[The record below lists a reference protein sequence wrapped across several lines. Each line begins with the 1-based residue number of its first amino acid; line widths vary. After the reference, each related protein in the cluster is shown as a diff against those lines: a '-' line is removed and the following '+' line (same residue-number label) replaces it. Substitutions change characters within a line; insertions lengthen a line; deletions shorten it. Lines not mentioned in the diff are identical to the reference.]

1 MKRTTEFVL
10 GLIGGIFGF
19 IGAFMALMIGGI
31 DASFSSSGTS
41 EIIGL
46 GWGAVFLSILAII
59 GSVLVKSKPKLGG
72 ILLII
77 SAVGGFIC
85 IFMFYI
91 LLYCPYYDR
100 RYYGIGEKRQNEF
113 YSRIIQERGLYQA
126 SFSSHDFTAQAI
138 LCMNQSAF
146 AIH

>member
-19 IGAFMALMIGGI
+19 IGAFIALMIGGI

-41 EIIGL
+41 QIIGL
-46 GWGAVFLSILAII
+46 GWGAVFLSILGIVA
-59 GSVLVKSKPKLGG
+59 SVLVKSKPKLGG
-72 ILLII
+72 ILLIV

-91 LLYCPYYDR
+91 LPGVLLLIA
-100 RYYGIGEKRQNEF
+100 GIMGLVRKEKTT
-113 YSRIIQERGLYQA
+113 S
-126 SFSSHDFTAQAI
+126 TAA
-138 LCMNQSAF
+138 
-146 AIH
+146 